1 MASSS
6 NDLNLSL
13 NSSTM
18 QNPSFLPH
26 TRAAMGGILKWWGS
40 IFLADNVYRPLQLHS
55 EWSGVALSMQ
65 LTVCVQSR
73 VAIAA
78 SPMQSRIALSMQ
90 RVEEGRGNLPSKSC
104 HSLSGPGPPPSP
116 FFKEITTAVTNIS
129 MREGAKELWD
139 KRDYC
144 PPHISIR
151 QPFSLQFP
159 SHRCWEP
166 PQARWDFP
174 PKSCQASTIG
184 NLLDQT
190 NLLILFKATF

>member
-6 NDLNLSL
+6 NDLNPSL

-40 IFLADNVYRPLQLHS
+40 IFLADNVYRPLSLHAV
-55 EWSGVALSMQ
+55 WSGVALSMQ
-65 LTVCVQSR
+65 LTVCVKSR

-104 HSLSGPGPPPSP
+104 HSLSGLDPPPSP

-129 MREGAKELWD
+129 MREGAKEFWD

-159 SHRCWEP
+159 SHRCLGP
-166 PQARWDFP
+166 DGTSLLNLVKLQPSAI
-174 PKSCQASTIG
+174 CST
-184 NLLDQT
+184 
-190 NLLILFKATF
+190 KPTF

>member
-1 MASSS
+1 MVGEHFSGRQC
-6 NDLNLSL
+6 LS
-13 NSSTM
+13 
-18 QNPSFLPH
+18 PSP
-26 TRAAMGGILKWWGS
+26 TPCR
-40 IFLADNVYRPLQLHS
+40 V
-55 EWSGVALSMQ
+55 EWSCSLSRQ
-65 LTVCVQSR
+65 LTVCVQRR

-104 HSLSGPGPPPSP
+104 HSLSGLDPPPNP

-129 MREGAKELWD
+129 MREGAKEFLD
-139 KRDYC
+139 RRDYC
-144 PPHISIR
+144 PPHISIG

-159 SHRCWEP
+159 SHRCLEP
-166 PQARWDFP
+166 LLQARWDFP

>member
-1 MASSS
+1 MVGEHFSGRQC
-6 NDLNLSL
+6 LS
-13 NSSTM
+13 
-18 QNPSFLPH
+18 PSP
-26 TRAAMGGILKWWGS
+26 TPCR
-40 IFLADNVYRPLQLHS
+40 V
-55 EWSGVALSMQ
+55 EWSCSLSRQ
-65 LTVCVQSR
+65 LTVCVQRR

-104 HSLSGPGPPPSP
+104 HSLSGLDPPPNP

-129 MREGAKELWD
+129 MREGAKEFWD

-159 SHRCWEP
+159 SHRCLEP
-166 PQARWDFP
+166 PWARWDFP

-190 NLLILFKATF
+190 NLLILSKTTL